1 MTKTI
6 FMSTTVIGA
15 IAAAVIGSAASA
27 SANAT
32 PIAHTWCPHSE
43 LMHKTWD
50 VNTGKPVIC
59 VNTGATGYMWVPDAT
74 R

>member
-1 MTKTI
+1 MKVLQ
-6 FMSTTVIGA
+6 STAVIGGI
-15 IAAAVIGSAASA
+15 IAAACIGLAGPA

-59 VNTGATGYMWVPDAT
+59 VNTGVSGYMWVPDAT

>member
-1 MTKTI
+1 MKA
-6 FMSTTVIGA
+6 FPSTVVVGGI
-15 IAAAVIGSAASA
+15 IAAACIALAGPA

-43 LMHKTWD
+43 LMHKTRD

-59 VNTGATGYMWVPDAT
+59 VNTGASGYMWVPDAT